1 MNKSV
6 QKYVILL
13 FSILIPLTAAFLVGL
28 YGYKSDKYGQGAWLE
43 EFQSD
48 FLSFEENT
56 YTTSDKI
63 AKYTKFG
70 INSQY
75 YEYDASP
82 VISETVRNNSGEN
95 LFQFDVYRAVYKTK
109 TKEGVEFD
117 RLQYLFFIYNV
128 QYLKIKD
135 LFEGDQSL
143 KNQIEKANVP
153 TLSINLYQDI
163 SKGNPMKVVLT
174 ESEYIPD
181 YEADVDFISGKTA
194 SENETPGEND
204 KLVYVV
210 SGFSPIELSWKDTVD
225 IEVVATFKGITDDEG
240 NKLSQTI
247 MTRETDVLTVTLDDV
262 SDTNW
267 EPAFHQNLKNQG
279 YFGWVVAHKLWWIC
293 LIAFVLIGIITGSFY
308 LVYKAELEQ
317 QEISNSRKGKRSRS

>member
-13 FSILIPLTAAFLVGL
+13 FSILIPLTAAFFVGL

-48 FLSFEENT
+48 YLSFKD
-56 YTTSDKI
+56 TTFTTADKI
-63 AKYTKFG
+63 AKYTQYG

-75 YEYDASP
+75 YEYNASP
-82 VISETVRNNSGEN
+82 VISETVKNNSGED

-109 TKEGVEFD
+109 NKEGQDID

-128 QYLKIKD
+128 QYLKIKN
-135 LFEGDQSL
+135 LFDGDQSL
-143 KNQIEKANVP
+143 KSQIENANVP
-153 TLSINLYQDI
+153 SLSINLYQDI
-163 SKGNPMKVVLT
+163 SKGNPTKVIMT
-174 ESEYIPD
+174 ESEFIPD
-181 YEADVDFISGKTA
+181 YDADVDFISGKTA
-194 SENETPGEND
+194 SENETLGEND

-210 SGFSPIELSWKDTVD
+210 SGFSPIELSWVGMAD
-225 IEVVATFKGITDDEG
+225 IEVVATFDEITDDEG
-240 NKLSQTI
+240 NKLSQPI
-247 MTRETDVLTVTLDDV
+247 MVRETEELTVSLNDV

-267 EPAFHQNLKNQG
+267 KPAFRQNLSNQG
-279 YFGWVVAHKLWWIC
+279 YFGWVFAHKLWWIC
-293 LIAFVLIGIITGSFY
+293 LITFVLIGVITGSFY

-317 QEISNSRKGKRSRS
+317 TAISNSRKGKKSRR